1 VLKKHFLFLK
11 KNEMK
16 QSFTLLLL
24 FVASTTFCFGQC
36 SNLTPTYL
44 TTSPALYDLNND
56 GISDILLDPNSCS
69 LVCKNGAK
77 VETDGA
83 RNIIA
88 YNSGVT
94 LGVNTLQ
101 DTGIFRAPTFPVNTL
116 KFVGLKIKHNG
127 AMCCAWLRV
136 SYNFPTGYYI
146 ELSDYLVGSGFSNT
160 CFSASPNFC
169 IKTGEAGV
177 GVGIEKEQAQEGLQV
192 NQTSDAISITS
203 QSETNFNVMITDFMG
218 RKLYEKENAM
228 NETVINKDWIGSN
241 TYLVVVTFPT
251 LQGAKKVFKITNSA
265 K

>member
-1 VLKKHFLFLK
+1 MKK
-11 KNEMK
+11 
-16 QSFTLLLL
+16 SFTFLIL
-24 FVASTTFCFGQC
+24 FIASTTLSVAQC

-127 AMCCAWLRV
+127 AMCCAWLRIR
-136 SYNFPTGYYI
+136 YNFPTGYYL
-146 ELSDYLVGSGFSNT
+146 ELSDYVVGSEFANT
-160 CFSASPNFC
+160 CFSSSPNFC

-177 GVGIEKEQAQEGLQV
+177 GVGIEKEQAIEGLQL
-192 NQTSDAISITS
+192 NQTPNTITVSSIN
-203 QSETNFNVMITDFMG
+203 EPKFNVLVTDFLG
-218 RKLYEKENAM
+218 RKLYEKENLV
-228 NETVINKDWIGSN
+228 NETIINKDWLGSN
-241 TYLVVVTFPT
+241 SFLVVVTFPA
-251 LQGAKKVFKITNSA
+251 LQEAKKVFKIANN
-265 K
+265 

>member
-1 VLKKHFLFLK
+1 MKKAFTFLI
-11 KNEMK
+11 
-16 QSFTLLLL
+16 L
-24 FVASTTFCFGQC
+24 FIASTTLSVAQC

-88 YNSGVT
+88 YNSGVP

-127 AMCCAWLRV
+127 AMCCAWLRM
-136 SYNFPTGYYI
+136 SYNFPTGYYL
-146 ELSDYLVGSGFSNT
+146 ELSDYLVGSGFVNT
-160 CFSASPNFC
+160 CFSGSPNFC
-169 IKTGEAGV
+169 IKTGEAGI
-177 GVGIEKEQAQEGLQV
+177 GVGIDKQQAEEGLQV
-192 NQTSDAISITS
+192 DQTPNTISVSSIN
-203 QSETNFNVMITDFMG
+203 EPKFNVLITDFLG
-218 RKLYEKENAM
+218 RKLYAKENVV
-228 NETVINKDWIGSN
+228 NEIVIDKDLIDSDA
-241 TYLVVVTFPT
+241 YLVVVSFPA
-251 LQGAKKVFKITNSA
+251 LQEAKKVFRLANN
-265 K
+265 